1 MSQPVG
7 ELARR
12 LGLGADAEPW
22 LAELAAVTGPDV
34 PLPDEAE
41 ATRLMKIMGIPAA
54 DAAEALTAAP
64 DPDRQPELW
73 WLLQRSRLLLASRL
87 GDQTPLASWPDL
99 PRELDRYAR
108 YFYLWVFL
116 AASPA
121 LVAYHEG
128 HGVPADITADTFAD
142 LGSKA
147 ALHRRTHGTGGL
159 DKQAWFTL
167 HFRGLLYALGRLQFN
182 VDTARDRAG
191 GPPPETPTLDAHI
204 PESGPMTPAACDA
217 SFAAAP
223 GFFLR
228 HFGTR
233 YDVAACTS
241 WLMDDQLTEYLP
253 AESNIV
259 RFQRRFRL
267 APGGYE
273 GDRNIIEFVFRRI
286 DPDLDD
292 LPQDTSLQRAV
303 VSHLRAGRHWQ
314 VRTGW
319 VDLA

>member
-1 MSQPVG
+1 MSDRYG
-7 ELARR
+7 ELSRR

-22 LAELAAVTGPDV
+22 LAEVAAATGPDV

-41 ATRLMKIMGIPAA
+41 ATRLMRIMGIPSG

-64 DPDRQPELW
+64 DADRQPELW
-73 WLLQRSRLLLASRL
+73 WLLQRSRALLASRL
-87 GDQTPLASWPDL
+87 GDTTPLAHWPDL
-99 PRELDRYAR
+99 PRELGRYAR

-116 AASPA
+116 AATPE
-121 LVAYHEG
+121 LLAYHAA
-128 HGVPADITADTFAD
+128 HGIPERVTADTFAD

-159 DKQAWFTL
+159 DKQTWFTL

-182 VDTARDRAG
+182 VDTVRDRAG
-191 GPPPETPTLDAHI
+191 GPAPDTPCLDAHI
-204 PESGPMTPAACDA
+204 PETGPMTPAACDA

-223 GFFLR
+223 DFFAT

-233 YDVAACTS
+233 YEVAACTS
-241 WLMDDQLTEYLP
+241 WLMDDQLAEYLP
-253 AESNIV
+253 AESNIL

-267 APGGYE
+267 APGGYS
-273 GDRNIIEFVFRRI
+273 GDANILEFVFRRL
-286 DPDLDD
+286 DPDLAT
-292 LPQDTSLQRAV
+292 LPQDTTLQRAV
-303 VSHLRAGRHWQ
+303 VAHLRSGRHWQ

-319 VDLA
+319 VDL